1 MFIYLK
7 TNKNGTYVSTFKT
20 SKKIFII
27 LFMFIDYVQNKMY
40 LHLGI
45 ILYFWC

>member
-7 TNKNGTYVSTFKT
+7 TNKNGMYVSTFKT

-27 LFMFIDYVQNKMY
+27 LFMFIDYVQ
-40 LHLGI
+40 I
-45 ILYFWC
+45 